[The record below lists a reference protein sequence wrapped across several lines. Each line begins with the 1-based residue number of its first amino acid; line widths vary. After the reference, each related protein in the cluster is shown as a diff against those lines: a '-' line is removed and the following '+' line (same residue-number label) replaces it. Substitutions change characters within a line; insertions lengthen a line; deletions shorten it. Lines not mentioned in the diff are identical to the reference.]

1 MQLLWVRKLKRR
13 QSVRSPLVQ
22 IRKQRGQKLLPSVK
36 VQPRQ
41 LQRRWHLV
49 RVRERRQVIRLL
61 LVRGRKQHKMVR
73 LLLVQILLQRVYIK
87 TRPEKERRLPLV
99 IIQMRWE
106 SLLLPLVLMILFMA
120 HLRQAPGKVL
130 PSVREQRRQVKHNQ
144 LPLARMLFPRVRN
157 PLLSVIIPAQQE
169 IHPLPSVVMIGISY
183 GPNKLQQQEIN
194 WSIRYS
200 KT

>member
-1 MQLLWVRKLKRR
+1 MQLLWVRRLKRR
-13 QSVRSPLVQ
+13 QSVRSLLVQ
-22 IRKQRGQKLLPSVK
+22 IRKQRGWKPLLLVK
-36 VQPRQ
+36 VLLRR

-61 LVRGRKQHKMVR
+61 LVRGRKRHKMVR
-73 LLLVQILLQRVYIK
+73 LLLVQILLQRVYME

-130 PSVREQRRQVKHNQ
+130 PSVREQRRQVQHNR
-144 LPLARMLFPRVRN
+144 LPLVRMPFPRVRN
-157 PLLSVIIPAQQE
+157 PLLSVIIPVQLG
-169 IHPLPSVVMIGISY
+169 IHLLPSVVMIGISY
-183 GPNKLQQQEIN
+183 VKKLLRQREIN
-194 WSIRYS
+194 KSIRYS

>member
-61 LVRGRKQHKMVR
+61 LVRGRKRHKMVR
-73 LLLVQILLQRVYIK
+73 LLLVQILLQRVYMK
-87 TRPEKERRLPLV
+87 SLPKERRLPLV

-106 SLLLPLVLMILFMA
+106 SLLLPLVLMILLMA

-130 PSVREQRRQVKHNQ
+130 PSVREQRRQVQHNR

-157 PLLSVIIPAQQE
+157 PLLSVIIPVQQG
-169 IHPLPSVVMIGISY
+169 IHPLPSVATIGISY
-183 GPNKLQQQEIN
+183 GLNELRQQEIN
-194 WSIRYS
+194 WSIKYS
-200 KT
+200 KS